1 MFIALFA
8 NFTLLPALLTIFGLR
23 PKSRPER
30 VAASRIQPEETVRRH
45 GGAIV
50 AGALAIGMAAA
61 ALLPQVRFDLNPLHL
76 KDPTTESVQTAF
88 DLLAAG
94 EATDRK
100 STRLN
105 SSH

>member
-30 VAASRIQPEETVRRH
+30 VAASRIQPEETVRRP

-50 AGALAIGMAAA
+50 AGALALGMAAA
-61 ALLPQVRFDLNPLHL
+61 ALLPQVRFDLNPLPL
-76 KDPTTESVQTAF
+76 KEPPTQTGQQAF
-88 DLLAAG
+88 APLAAG
-94 EATDRK
+94 KANHKPTPG
-100 STRLN
+100 L
-105 SSH
+105 